1 WSNPVSLAVAH
12 DLRSHSGARSCS
24 RTCRAY
30 CSAEIPR
37 AVALAFRA
45 GTSSSGSFIVRFMG
59 IFSKL
64 TCNRQYTGCRS
75 GCLFLPFIKPL
86 RAWAGHR
93 TTMVPGVGGDADV
106 LSPSPPNLATPF
118 PTGRKSTAGRLGF
131 FLPAGNSA
139 RIFLTPYLA
148 YVLASGGAG
157 KPPREKRR
165 PGKISVLAKMCMKT
179 QGLMQ
184 NLRNFREIASYSIK
198 SVYRQGRVRGREK
211 GGIKK

>member
-1 WSNPVSLAVAH
+1 MPHHEPYVA
-12 DLRSHSGARSCS
+12 DHSATRLCS
-24 RTCRAY
+24 RKTRD
-30 CSAEIPR
+30 
-37 AVALAFRA
+37 LAFVIPKR
-45 GTSSSGSFIVRFMG
+45 GSEM
-59 IFSKL
+59 SASAL
-64 TCNRQYTGCRS
+64 LSTWSCNGQ
-75 GCLFLPFIKPL
+75 
-86 RAWAGHR
+86 
-93 TTMVPGVGGDADV
+93 TTNVPGVGGDAEV